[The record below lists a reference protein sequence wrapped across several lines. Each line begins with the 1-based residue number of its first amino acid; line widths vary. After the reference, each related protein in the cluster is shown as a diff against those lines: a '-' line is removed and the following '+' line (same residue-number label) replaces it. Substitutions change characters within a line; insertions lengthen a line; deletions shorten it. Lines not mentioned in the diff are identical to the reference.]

1 MALLSISGIGRYLLS
16 DEINF
21 RSIKAGKL
29 HIEIVLAP
37 KRPLPQC
44 QTDTNSKY
52 HKE

>member
-1 MALLSISGIGRYLLS
+1 MALLSISGIRGYLPN
-16 DEINF
+16 DGIVF
-21 RSIKAGKL
+21 RLIKAGKL